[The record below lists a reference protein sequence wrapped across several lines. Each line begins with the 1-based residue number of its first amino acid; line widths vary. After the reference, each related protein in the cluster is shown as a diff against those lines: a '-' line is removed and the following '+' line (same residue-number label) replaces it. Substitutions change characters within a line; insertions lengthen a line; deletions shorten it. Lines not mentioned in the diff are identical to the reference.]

1 MASCFIFSATCSF
14 FCEIKSSVFLP
25 NKLPDFGNE
34 FIPKGSGFFS
44 IVNNWGDGSF
54 ILDSLVFSTIFFTF
68 STTSEAV
75 SFFEILLSVI
85 VESEKS
91 TIFFLIQPHYFVG

>member
-34 FIPKGSGFFS
+34 FIPKGSDLFS
-44 IVNNWGDGSF
+44 IETLGKGGSF
-54 ILDSLVFSTIFFTF
+54 KINAVVFSSKLFLF
-68 STTSEAV
+68 STSMVV
-75 SFFEILLSVI
+75 SFFETMFSVI
-85 VESEKS
+85 AESEKS

>member
-25 NKLPDFGNE
+25 NKLPDFGRE
-34 FIPKGSGFFS
+34 FIPKGSDLFS
-44 IVNNWGDGSF
+44 IETLGKGGSF
-54 ILDSLVFSTIFFTF
+54 KINSVVFSSKLFLF
-68 STTSEAV
+68 STSMAV
-75 SFFEILLSVI
+75 SFFETLLSAI
-85 VESEKS
+85 AESEKS